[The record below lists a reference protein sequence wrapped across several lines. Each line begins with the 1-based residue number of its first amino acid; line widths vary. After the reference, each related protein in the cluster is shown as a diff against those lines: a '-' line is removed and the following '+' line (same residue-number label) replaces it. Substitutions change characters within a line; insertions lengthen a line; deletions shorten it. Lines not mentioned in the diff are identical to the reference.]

1 MKRTKL
7 VDEDIDKIMSP
18 RDTDSRRLLRTF
30 DSLPRWPFSSWTLA
44 IIAIGFLF
52 TFYDI
57 FNINVSFVQ
66 TCVQIKAGC
75 TPKLAFGF
83 LKYPLLFNLAGYV
96 VGAVLLSPISD
107 RIGRRNMLLI
117 TMLVTGVGSAYSA
130 LSGDMNNFIISRTI
144 TGIGTGADLAVVSTY
159 LCEVSPKIKRGSY
172 NALIYIASNGGAA
185 LGVWLGLILTTKA
198 GHWPVG
204 IPFAKAGPGF
214 LDGWRWMYWVGAILS
229 VVAILMR
236 TELPESPRWFV
247 SKGKISQAAILVER
261 AKKRFTLDQLASATT
276 SSDIEYSDESSVD
289 GEYLDMQN
297 NAPGLDKSRRSA
309 YGKIFSS
316 PLYRRRAFILLAMW
330 GFAYVTVYSLAGG
343 LTSLLSTFG
352 YPQPEAGVIVAIGIF
367 GLFLARLTNPIA
379 DRISR
384 RLWIPIS
391 AGIMVIGAFV
401 LSLGRVHDFY
411 FTFAGAILLFLGNSL
426 WVPITYAWSAEQ
438 FPTLARTSGFG
449 FVDGIGHFGGGVGI
463 LLIAPV
469 VPHLGI
475 LGGLLLIV
483 GFLAV
488 AAGIAQFNP
497 STQGESLEKVSP

>member
-1 MKRTKL
+1 MKKTKL
-7 VDEDIDKIMSP
+7 IDEMADKIP
-18 RDTDSRRLLRTF
+18 PLRDADSRKLLRTF
-30 DSLPRWPFSSWTLA
+30 DSLPRWPFSPWTLA
-44 IIAIGFLF
+44 IIALGFLF

-107 RIGRRNMLLI
+107 RIGRRNMLLF
-117 TMLVTGVGSAYSA
+117 TMLITGIGSAYTA
-130 LSGDMNNFIISRTI
+130 LSGDMGNFIISRTV

-159 LCEVSPKIKRGSY
+159 LSEVSPRIRRGRY

-198 GHWPVG
+198 GHWPIG

-229 VVAILMR
+229 VVAIVMR
-236 TELPESPRWFV
+236 IELPESPRWLV
-247 SKGKISQAAILVER
+247 YKGRIDQAAILVER
-261 AKKRFTLDQLASATT
+261 ATERFSLNRLESPTISGATKP
-276 SSDIEYSDESSVD
+276 SDEGFPS
-289 GEYLDMQN
+289 GEFEETYASGFRN
-297 NAPGLDKSRRSA
+297 STRGA
-309 YGKIFSS
+309 YGEIFRN
-316 PLYRRRAFILLAMW
+316 PLYRRRAFVLLAMW
-330 GFAYVTVYSLAGG
+330 VFAYVTVYSLAGG

-352 YPQPEAGVIVAIGIF
+352 YPQPEAGVIAAVGIF
-367 GLFLARLTNPIA
+367 GLFLARLTNPLA

-391 AGIMVIGAFV
+391 AGIMVVGAFV

-483 GFLAV
+483 GFLVV
-488 AAGIAQFNP
+488 AAGIAQLNP

>member
-1 MKRTKL
+1 MKRTKFINEE
-7 VDEDIDKIMSP
+7 VDKIAP
-18 RDTDSRRLLRTF
+18 LQDTDPGKMLRMF
-30 DSLPRWPFSSWTLA
+30 DSLPRWPFSPWTLA
-44 IIAIGFLF
+44 IIALGFLF

-107 RIGRRNMLLI
+107 RIGRRNMLLV
-117 TMLVTGVGSAYSA
+117 TMLITGIGSAYTA
-130 LSGDMNNFIISRTI
+130 LSGDMSNFIISRTI

-159 LCEVSPKIKRGSY
+159 LSEVSPRIKRGRY

-198 GHWPVG
+198 GHWPIG

-236 TELPESPRWFV
+236 IELPESPRWLV
-247 SKGKISQAAILVER
+247 YKGRLSQAAVLVER
-261 AKKRFTLDQLASATT
+261 ARSRFSLDQSENSTT
-276 SSDIEYSDESSVD
+276 SGDIAYGDEGFASDEFEGV
-289 GEYLDMQN
+289 YTP
-297 NAPGLDKSRRSA
+297 PGPDNSRWGA
-309 YGKIFSS
+309 YGEIFRS
-316 PLYRRRAFILLAMW
+316 PLYRRRAFVLLAMW
-330 GFAYVTVYSLAGG
+330 VFAYVTVYSLAGG

-352 YPQPEAGVIVAIGIF
+352 YPQPEAGVIAAIGIF
-367 GLFLARLTNPIA
+367 GLFLARLTNPLA

-391 AGIMVIGAFV
+391 AGIMIIGAFV
-401 LSLGRVHDFY
+401 LSFGRVHDFY

-483 GFLAV
+483 GFLVV
-488 AAGIAQFNP
+488 AAGIAQLNP